1 MRLVWTAVL
10 APLLL
15 TSIALA
21 GSTYAPATL
30 EYYFRL
36 EWQVTQSAKGPVLEG
51 YVYKSAMTADRM
63 LLRIDELDAAGK
75 VVASKTT
82 WVLGGVPPNN
92 RAWYAR
98 APGREVSRGDRRL
111 RLGRARGHRQLIGCL

>member
-1 MRLVWTAVL
+1 MRRVWSAVL

-15 TSIALA
+15 ASTAIA
-21 GSTYAPATL
+21 GPTYAPQTL

-36 EWQVTQSAKGPVLEG
+36 EWQVSPSARGPVLEG
-51 YVYKSAMTADRM
+51 YVYNKSGLMADRM

-75 VVASKTT
+75 VVNSRTT

-92 RAWYAR
+92 RAWFTAR
-98 APGREVSRGDRRL
+98 VPEAAQYHVEIVGFDWVGRGA
-111 RLGRARGHRQLIGCL
+111 GGGGM

>member
-1 MRLVWTAVL
+1 MRLVWTAVV

-21 GSTYAPATL
+21 GPTYAPATL

-51 YVYKSAMTADRM
+51 YVYNKSGMTADRM

-92 RAWYAR
+92 RAWFETRVPQAAKYHVEIVAFDWV
-98 APGREVSRGDRRL
+98 GRG
-111 RLGRARGHRQLIGCL
+111 GTGG